1 MPINVFGNS
10 SNNSEQ
16 KIDTSLFVQ
25 KPYLR
30 TNYIESNI
38 EEDID
43 LKNQYRIKNLPDPIS
58 IGEPASKQYVDIKFN
73 DSSIIKNTAHVDFN
87 DKNLD
92 NVRFVKVNSMPA
104 VGEHLTAKY
113 YVDKTI
119 SDRVNEQSLLRL
131 DPDEKLEQ
139 GSIILNSALTT
150 PKTIL
155 ELPTK
160 NYVDNKFN
168 DSSIIKNIDNVDFND
183 KDIDNVRW
191 IKVNKWPRDGEH
203 LTPKVYVDNAI
214 HESSLLRLHRDEKL
228 KLDKQDSILLD
239 SILIPPN
246 TIIELPTKSYVDSL
260 HEINRDRRDLSSVFN
275 DQDNEFDNN
284 KLTNSDSITVNRDP
298 NLDNEL
304 SNKKYVDDSI
314 REGTIL
320 RFNQTLE
327 NYLKVSVGNDTYN
340 LTKYNKIQITD
351 TSEMKYPN
359 IGSDLL
365 QKWNIKCNNK
375 NNVSKVGD
383 FIKSTKTHSPTG
395 YSGATS
401 LPPIGN
407 SFMYIETSSNNHGS
421 NVFVSWE
428 RTDIIQISNITFY
441 YNRFS
446 ILTNDNLKNM
456 GRFRIQLLLHDNT
469 WSTQY
474 TIDKNTQYSDSES
487 EWKLLNLDFTVENYG
502 IKLILDKID
511 TSHSDMRFCKHY
523 NNTFCILS
531 LHKYICKYSYLKW
544 II

>member
-16 KIDTSLFVQ
+16 KIDTSLFAQ

-30 TNYIESNI
+30 TNFIERNI

-43 LKNQYRIKNLPDPIS
+43 LKNQYRIKNLPNPVS
-58 IGEPASKQYVDIKFN
+58 IWEAVSKQYVDNKF
-73 DSSIIKNTAHVDFN
+73 DDPSIIKNTAHVDFN

-113 YVDKTI
+113 CVDKAI

-139 GSIILNSALTT
+139 DSILLNSTLTSS
-150 PKTIL
+150 KTIV

-160 NYVDNKFN
+160 NYVDKKFN

-183 KDIDNVRW
+183 KDIDNVGW
-191 IKVNKWPRDGEH
+191 IKVNNWPRDGEH
-203 LTPKVYVDNAI
+203 LTPKLYVDNAI
-214 HESSLLRLHRDEKL
+214 HESSLLRLHRDEEL
-228 KLDKQDSILLD
+228 KLDEQDSILLD

-246 TIIELPTKSYVDSL
+246 AIIELPTKSYVDSL
-260 HEINRDRRDLSSVFN
+260 HEINRDGRYLSSVFN
-275 DQDNEFDNN
+275 DQDSEFDNN
-284 KLTNSDSITVNRDP
+284 KLTNLDSITVNRNP

-314 REGTIL
+314 GEGTLL

-327 NYLKVSVGNDTYN
+327 NYLKVSVGNDIYN
-340 LTKYNKIQITD
+340 LTKYDKIQIID
-351 TSEMKYPN
+351 TTEIKYPN
-359 IGSDLL
+359 IGSGLL

-375 NNVSKVGD
+375 NNISKVGD
-383 FIKSTKTHSPTG
+383 FLKSTKTNSPTG
-395 YSGATS
+395 HSGASS

-407 SFMYIETSSNNHGS
+407 SFMYKETSSNNHGS

-428 RTDIIQISNITFY
+428 RTDIIQISNITLYF
-441 YNRFS
+441 NRFS

-456 GRFRIQLLLHDNT
+456 GRFRIQLLLDDNT

-474 TIDKNTQYSDSES
+474 TIAKNTQYSNSET
-487 EWKLLNLDFTVENYG
+487 EWKILNLDFTTENYG
-502 IKLILDKID
+502 IKLILDQID
-511 TSHSDMRFCKHY
+511 TAHSDMCFSNITITHSVY
-523 NNTFCILS
+523 
-531 LHKYICKYSYLKW
+531 
-544 II
+544 